1 MAGGVADNRGMTS
14 AFTPE
19 IAALEN
25 APAQGAP
32 ALKERGTAL
41 FQRGFPE
48 RALAAFDSVL
58 AKDPSDLQALVAR
71 ISLLISLERPRAAWR
86 MACEHRAALDTIA
99 PGCNAFAAAA
109 LAVEEKDEARAAY
122 GRGIA
127 LDPSNARAL
136 AGLAHLEARA
146 GEHESA
152 LRRLQACLRIAP
164 EQPDHWANLVDC
176 LVMCRRVGDA
186 ANLLQQALARFP
198 ANMAFAVR
206 VPLLKSYLGDF
217 DGASKDFARLP
228 EKSYGLLAQILKV
241 ASPASAAALRADR
254 SKLPRPREL
263 FTHHVFDGMRQA
275 DWRQEA
281 TLTQVLRELLAQARK
296 YGGEPDWRDAQF
308 YTLLLPLTETEQLH
322 IRDTTAATVRERVA
336 RFPLPDTGVPPPRTD
351 GRMHIGI
358 STPSLLD
365 ARTAHGLREELRLHD
380 RSRFAFHLYSPVHS
394 KDDAVHGFFEGLAE
408 VVEIGHLTADEAVL
422 RMRLDRLD
430 LWLDLTYFTPTCRI
444 EIPAY
449 RVAPVMVRRQN
460 WQRTHRPPCDY
471 SMGDTVTH
479 PGPLDS
485 LDNGAI
491 ARMPSTCWIGIE
503 WESADPAAATR
514 VETGLPEQALVLCA
528 FVPSVVTIDSLSFGT
543 WMRILRALPHAVLWL
558 QQVEDAARANLERE
572 AASAG
577 IDPARL
583 VFAPKLKRTEL
594 LARLPLADL
603 YLDTLRFSSPQMVA
617 TLLRA
622 GIPALAVAGHNM
634 ASRLGASV
642 VTAAGLPEC
651 VLPDAAAYE
660 AEAIRLG
667 KDPAALA
674 ALRAKLRA
682 NHATAPL
689 FDMAGR
695 VREWENAWVTMIERQ
710 RAGLPPQAFDVTP
723 ARP

>member
-1 MAGGVADNRGMTS
+1 MTPV
-14 AFTPE
+14 FTPE

-25 APAQGAP
+25 APAQDAH
-32 ALKERGTAL
+32 ALKMRGAAL
-41 FQRGFPE
+41 HQRGLPE
-48 RALAAFDSVL
+48 RAIVAFDSVL
-58 AKDPSDLQALVAR
+58 AQDPSDLQAIVAR
-71 ISLLISLERPRAAWR
+71 INLLVALERPHAAWR
-86 MACEHRAALDTIA
+86 MAREHRRALDTVA

-109 LAVEEKDEARAAY
+109 LAVEDREEARAAY
-122 GRGIA
+122 ERAIA
-127 LDPSNARAL
+127 LDPSDVRAL
-136 AGLAHLEARA
+136 AGLARIEARA
-146 GEHESA
+146 GEHEPA
-152 LRRLQACLRIAP
+152 LQRLQACLRMAP
-164 EQPDHWANLVDC
+164 AQPDHWADLADC
-176 LVMCRRVGDA
+176 LVMCRRTGDA
-186 ANLLQQALARFP
+186 LSLLRQALARFP
-198 ANMAFAVR
+198 GNPAFAVR
-206 VPLLKSYLGDF
+206 VPVLKSYLGDF
-217 DGASKDFARLP
+217 DGASKDFAMLP
-228 EKSYGLLAQILKV
+228 EKAYGLLTQILKV

-263 FTHHVFDGMRQA
+263 FTHHAFDGMRQA
-275 DWRQEA
+275 DWRQEEQ
-281 TLTQVLRELLAQARK
+281 LTQVLRELLAHARK
-296 YGGEPDWRDAQF
+296 HGGEPDWRDAQF

-336 RFPLPDTGVPPPRTD
+336 RFPLPDTGAPPPRTD
-351 GRMHIGI
+351 GRIHIGI
-358 STPSLLD
+358 STPSLLE

-380 RSRFAFHLYSPVHS
+380 LSRFSFHLYSPVPS
-394 KDDAVHGFFEGLAE
+394 KDDAAHGFFEGLAE
-408 VVEIGHLTADEAVL
+408 VVEIGHLTPDEAVL
-422 RMRLDRLD
+422 RMRLDRID

-471 SMGDTVTH
+471 SMGDTFTH
-479 PGPLDS
+479 PGLLES
-485 LDNGAI
+485 LGNGAI
-491 ARMPSTCWIGIE
+491 ARMPSTCWIGVE
-503 WESADPAAATR
+503 WEDADPAGTVTR
-514 VETGLPEQALVLCA
+514 EQAGLPGEATVFCA
-528 FVPSVVTIDSLSFGT
+528 FVPSVATIDSLSFRT
-543 WMRILRALPHAVLWL
+543 WMRILHAVPRSVLWL
-558 QQVEDAARANLERE
+558 QPVESAARANLERE

-577 IDPARL
+577 VDPARL
-583 VFAPKLKRTEL
+583 VFAPRLRRPEM

-622 GIPALAVAGHNM
+622 GVPAVAAAGHNM
-634 ASRLGASV
+634 ASRLGGSV